1 MQAKPRLGPQDAPNG
16 FFDARPR
23 NPAGLHGVAQRLE
36 RGIRHWRHQ
45 HAIGPRQNR
54 AHGGLARRVTR
65 RDAAHVHRV
74 GDDQAPITKLFAQ
87 QPGQNL
93 GGEGRRN
100 VRVGLYCGNGKM
112 ARHDRADARRNR
124 GAERRQLERLKPLAA
139 RADHRQIEMRVRRRI
154 SVTRKMLG
162 RGQRAIFLHAAHKLR
177 HEFRHASR
185 VFTERARVDDRIARI
200 VVDVRDGRVNPIH
213 SRGAGFESGDFAH
226 RVGVLRSAARGNRH
240 LRRKRC
246 AFVEPHRGPALEIGG
261 DEQRNLRFRLQLVR
275 EHRRRV
281 SLALHHAQGRAL
293 RDHNEAADAQIVD
306 VVLELGKRRMV
317 ARDQAAMIGREKE
330 LTDHLLIGHFP
341 QSCLDPFFGFGGKRA
356 RRRFRRSVSGSNTGC
371 GWFLLKNASAAAAR
385 VVGHEVDR
393 LAVTV
398 TKDGNDEQKSG
409 VASFHR
415 KQFSV

>member
-1 MQAKPRLGPQDAPNG
+1 MQTQLALQIFGRIRLRIGGNRKQKHAQGFGRVEREEMRRVAQQCDPAVRNVLRLVPPINLREVPVHRIHIHEPLFVQAKPRLGPQDAPNG

-54 AHGGLARRVTR
+54 ARGGLARRVTR

-213 SRGAGFESGDFAH
+213 SRGARFESGDFAH

-261 DEQRNLRFRLQLVR
+261 DEQRNL
-275 EHRRRV
+275 
-281 SLALHHAQGRAL
+281 
-293 RDHNEAADAQIVD
+293 
-306 VVLELGKRRMV
+306 
-317 ARDQAAMIGREKE
+317 
-330 LTDHLLIGHFP
+330 
-341 QSCLDPFFGFGGKRA
+341 
-356 RRRFRRSVSGSNTGC
+356 
-371 GWFLLKNASAAAAR
+371 
-385 VVGHEVDR
+385 
-393 LAVTV
+393 
-398 TKDGNDEQKSG
+398 
-409 VASFHR
+409 
-415 KQFSV
+415 